1 MRVVIT
7 GGTGL
12 IGHALSSNLASD
24 GHEVIV
30 LSRSPERA
38 IPLPKGV
45 RAEGWDARSTEGW
58 GHLVDGAD
66 AIVNL
71 AGANLAGEGFFPSRW
86 TDERKRLIRDSR
98 VNAGQ
103 AVIQAVAQADQKPNV
118 VVQASGVGYY
128 GPCGDEVIAEDA
140 PAGDGFLARFAADD
154 WEPST
159 AGVEEMG
166 VRRVVVRTAAVL
178 DPNEGALWRL
188 LLPFRLFVGGPMGS
202 GRQWFPWI
210 HIQDEVRAIRFLIEN
225 GKASGPF
232 NLAAPE
238 PLTNAQFARV
248 LGQTMGRPSWIPVP
262 GFALKL
268 AFGPV
273 ASVLLEGQ
281 RAVPR
286 RLLELGFVFRFPTAE
301 AALRDLLR

>member
-1 MRVVIT
+1 MRFVIS

-12 IGHALSSNLASD
+12 IGRALSANLASD

-30 LSRSPERA
+30 LTRSIERA
-38 IPLPKGV
+38 TRLPAGV
-45 RAEGWDARSTEGW
+45 RAELWDARSAKGW
-58 GHLVDGAD
+58 GQLADGAG

-71 AGANLAGEGFFPSRW
+71 AGANLAGERFFPSRW
-86 TDERKRLIRDSR
+86 TEERKRLIRDSR
-98 VNAGQ
+98 VSAGR
-103 AVIQAVAQADQKPNV
+103 AVVQAVAQADQKPGV

-128 GPCGDEVIAEDA
+128 GPCGDEVISEDA
-140 PAGDGFLARFAADD
+140 LAGRDFLARLAAED

-159 AGVEEMG
+159 AAIEEMG
-166 VRRVVVRTAAVL
+166 VRRIVVRTAAVL

-202 GRQWFPWI
+202 GKQWFPWI
-210 HIQDEVRAIRFLIEN
+210 HIQDEARAIRFLIEN
-225 GKASGPF
+225 REASGAF

-238 PLTNAQFARV
+238 PVTNAQFARE
-248 LGQTMGRPSWIPVP
+248 LGQALSRPSWMPVP

-268 AFGPV
+268 AFGQV

-286 RLLELGFVFRFPTAE
+286 RLLDLGFEFRFATAK
-301 AALRDLLR
+301 AALKDLLR

>member
-66 AIVNL
+66 AIV
-71 AGANLAGEGFFPSRW
+71 NLAGEGFFPSRW